1 MAENEEEV
9 RKEEGTYCEECEE
22 DGGGSETVKTVV
34 DEGVDRGMGELEVDN
49 LPKDIFEDPSLFWGE
64 FNKLIRKPDFLIFQV
79 VPQARFSWTLPPM
92 HSAV

>member
-34 DEGVDRGMGELEVDN
+34 DEGVDRG
-49 LPKDIFEDPSLFWGE
+49 WG
-64 FNKLIRKPDFLIFQV
+64 NWR
-79 VPQARFSWTLPPM
+79 
-92 HSAV
+92 